1 MAYPNV
7 IGTLPVPAYLKRNQ
21 EQRTL
26 LQQRYQQA
34 RRQML
39 PRALRDFRSIP
50 PGRLGFDP
58 VQFEDVYWNGENLPP
73 KIYDLE
79 GIELVL
85 PGPFSAKQIEARI
98 RVRLVELLLFQGM
111 RSRRVLSLSYAW
123 QGEYAFHLLTNFI
136 VLEDTSLAFREELHQ
151 DEFLYADTWR
161 RARQDDWFLDVE
173 LDV

>member
-1 MAYPNV
+1 MTFPSVTGN
-7 IGTLPVPAYLKRNQ
+7 LPIPPYLKRSQ
-21 EQRTL
+21 DQRAL
-26 LQQRYQQA
+26 LQQRYQQG
-34 RRQML
+34 RRQLL
-39 PRALRDFRSIP
+39 PRALRDFRGIP
-50 PGRLGFDP
+50 SGRLGFDP
-58 VQFEDVYWNGENLPP
+58 VQFENVYWNGEGLPP

-85 PGPFSAKQIEARI
+85 PGPFSAKPLETRTRI
-98 RVRLVELLLFQGM
+98 RLVELLLFQGM
-111 RSRRVLSLSYAW
+111 RSRRVLSLAYAW
-123 QGEYAFHLLTNFI
+123 QGEHAFHLLTNFI